1 MPRNIDDTDLLK
13 LLNGQY
19 GTKPLVQYY
28 LRRAKDAAGRAR
40 VALSSQN
47 PYALGAEAQTMIT
60 NIEMIARVLGDDD
73 RTLGGENP
81 DIEK

>member
-1 MPRNIDDTDLLK
+1 MSKSVDDTDLLK

-60 NIEMIARVLGDDD
+60 NIEMISKILGDDD
-73 RTLGGENP
+73 RALGGKNP
-81 DIEK
+81 QSE